1 MLKVGIIERQKA
13 MLLLSIGLEI
23 YWQQSVKIMWNS
35 INNIG
40 ETNVSRSSVFTDAEL
55 EIN

>member
-1 MLKVGIIERQKA
+1 